1 MVILTGVL
9 HSLQQELPSRT
20 LIDNTDKKTT
30 KETFHRWRRRCIAPQ
45 RQEAWSKQKYM
56 FLQGLK

>member
-20 LIDNTDKKTT
+20 LIDNTDKKKLKRHFTDG
-30 KETFHRWRRRCIAPQ
+30 EGECIAPQ

>member
-20 LIDNTDKKTT
+20 LIDNTDKK
-30 KETFHRWRRRCIAPQ
+30 Q
-45 RQEAWSKQKYM
+45 
-56 FLQGLK
+56 LKRHFTDREGDV